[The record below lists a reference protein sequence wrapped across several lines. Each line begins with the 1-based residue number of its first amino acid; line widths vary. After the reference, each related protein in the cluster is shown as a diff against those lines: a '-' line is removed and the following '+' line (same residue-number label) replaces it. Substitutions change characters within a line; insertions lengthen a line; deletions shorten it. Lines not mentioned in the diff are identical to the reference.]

1 MLTFEL
7 MTLIRQVVSTNL
19 LTSSKFF
26 CSKYREINEEQ
37 IISILFLRG
46 VSRSDAKQIA
56 MDILENQERA
66 DDGGTDTSVGI
77 FSEVKVSTGLIN
89 VKNIFMDKLQ

>member
-1 MLTFEL
+1 MF
-7 MTLIRQVVSTNL
+7 
-19 LTSSKFF
+19 SKF
-26 CSKYREINEEQ
+26 REINEEQ

-56 MDILENQERA
+56 VDILENQERTDDYAA
-66 DDGGTDTSVGI
+66 DTRVGI
-77 FSEVKVSTGLIN
+77 FSEVKVLTGLIN